1 MAKQHCSP
9 DFISLRAPAKLNLFL
24 HITGQ
29 RPNGYHDL
37 QTLFCLTDYADELAF
52 ERSDGGIELQTPL
65 PGVDQEDNLI
75 VRAARLLQRHTG
87 CDEGANITVHKRLP
101 MGGGLGGG
109 SSNAASTLLALNTL
123 WQTDLSLEQLAG
135 IGATLGADIPVFI
148 GGRSCLAE
156 GVGELLYPVDLD
168 DDCYLVLRPDCEV
181 STATIFQHPRLTRD
195 NLALRIAAFFQR
207 ADLRVKV
214 LSQAVI
220 PDKPERKQQLKL
232 WLQDSTN
239 ACEAL
244 VRELYSEVDSALEW
258 LSQHT
263 EARLTGTGSCIYGKF
278 ADLEQANA
286 ILDATP
292 DNLSGF
298 VCKGSN
304 ISVAHKDLA
313 HWLDSNNRSR
323 SIG

>member
-1 MAKQHCSP
+1 MAKQYCSP
-9 DFISLRAPAKLNLFL
+9 DLISLRAPAKLNLFL

-29 RPNGYHDL
+29 RSNGYHDL
-37 QTLFCLTDYADELAF
+37 QTLFCLTDYADELSF
-52 ERSDGGIELQTPL
+52 ERSVSDIELLTPL
-65 PGVDQEDNLI
+65 PGVDPQANLI
-75 VRAARLLQRHTG
+75 VRAAKLLQQHTG
-87 CDEGANITVHKRLP
+87 CSDGAKITLHKRLP
-101 MGGGLGGG
+101 IGGGLGGG

-123 WQTDLSLEQLAG
+123 WNTDLSLGQLADL
-135 IGATLGADIPVFI
+135 GATLGADIPVFI

-168 DDCYLVLRPDCEV
+168 EDCYLVLRPDCEV

-207 ADLRVKV
+207 ADLQVKV
-214 LSQAVI
+214 LSQAAI
-220 PDKPERKQQLKL
+220 PEKTEGKQKL
-232 WLQDSTN
+232 RSWLQDSTN
-239 ACEAL
+239 VCEVL

-263 EARLTGTGSCIYGKF
+263 EARLTGTGSCIFGKF
-278 ADLEQANA
+278 ADPKQANA
-286 ILDATP
+286 VLDAAP

-298 VCKGSN
+298 VCQGSN

-313 HWLDSNNRSR
+313 HWLERNQ
-323 SIG
+323 